1 MNLYANLVEIEEI
14 YIGHAQYVALS
25 LEPKELSPGDKKTL
39 NNQIIRTCVHS
50 ILFYRSFSER
60 IMCFSTPFPSI
71 GLLESVSGVI
81 GASLFVIVH
90 ALLSP
95 FSSAEAAGV
104 PFNNV

>member
-1 MNLYANLVEIEEI
+1 
-14 YIGHAQYVALS
+14 
-25 LEPKELSPGDKKTL
+25 
-39 NNQIIRTCVHS
+39 
-50 ILFYRSFSER
+50 
-60 IMCFSTPFPSI
+60 MCFSTPFPSI
-71 GLLESVSGVI
+71 GLLESVSGVV

>member
-1 MNLYANLVEIEEI
+1 VYA
-14 YIGHAQYVALS
+14 ALS
-25 LEPKELSPGDKKTL
+25 LEPKELVVSRDTRTL
-39 NNQIIRTCVHS
+39 DNQMIRMCVHS

-71 GLLESVSGVI
+71 GLLESVSGVV